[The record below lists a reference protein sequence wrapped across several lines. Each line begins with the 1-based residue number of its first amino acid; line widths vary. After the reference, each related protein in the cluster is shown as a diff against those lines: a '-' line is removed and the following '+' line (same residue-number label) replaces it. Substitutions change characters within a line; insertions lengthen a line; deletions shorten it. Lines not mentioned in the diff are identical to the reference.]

1 VADALVR
8 RSVWIVGGD
17 GWAYDIGFGGLDH
30 VLAVNRDVNILV
42 LDTGVYSNTGGQASK
57 ATPRAAAAKFAANGK
72 GVRKKDL
79 GMLAVAYGNV
89 YVAQVAMGANPNQ
102 TLKAF
107 LEAESYHGPS
117 LILAYSQC
125 IAHGINMTHG
135 MTHQKTVVQTG
146 LWPLY
151 RYDPRSAHGGE
162 HPFHLDSRKPTIPF
176 AEFAQQEARFAMV
189 ARSDPKGAE
198 RLAALAQKDID
209 DQWHYYEQM
218 AGVERNIQCN
228 GNGELKACAP
238 T

>member
-1 VADALVR
+1 
-8 RSVWIVGGD
+8 
-17 GWAYDIGFGGLDH
+17 
-30 VLAVNRDVNILV
+30 
-42 LDTGVYSNTGGQASK
+42 
-57 ATPRAAAAKFAANGK
+57 
-72 GVRKKDL
+72 VRKKDL
-79 GMLAVAYGNV
+79 GMLAVSYGNV

-102 TLKAF
+102 TLQAF

-125 IAHGINMTHG
+125 IAHGIDMTHG

-189 ARSDPKGAE
+189 ARSDPKNAE

-218 AGVERNIQCN
+218 AGVERNIECN
-228 GNGELKACAP
+228 GEEVLTCAP
-238 T
+238 S